1 MLFRYPGRGVQNWG
15 LSISPELLH
24 TKKLEVEEWDINQF
38 LPTET
43 YEWCQSALTSIGF
56 SFTNIQLLT
65 DKDRESPLFNTYI
78 ELRAAIQLHLQ
89 SGDSPELSL
98 LQSPSQRNLNTT
110 HDLSGVQSIELEFI
124 PNED

>member
-1 MLFRYPGRGVQNWG
+1 MLFRYPRHGVQNWG

-43 YEWCQSALTSIGF
+43 YEWCQSALSSIGF
-56 SFTNIQLLT
+56 SFTNIQLRT
-65 DKDRESPLFNTYI
+65 DEDRQSPLFNTYL
-78 ELRAAIQLHLQ
+78 ELRAVIQLHLQ
-89 SGDSPELSL
+89 NGNSPKLGL
-98 LQSPSQRNLNTT
+98 LQSPSQRSLNSQ
-110 HDLSGVQSIELEFI
+110 HDLSNVRSIDLEFD